1 MEMNRMSPQKEP
13 ARESGIEEN
22 PADHSAATEI
32 VPEPLY
38 DPAEAET
45 IVRLLT
51 TEGLFDP
58 ERSTSC
64 CSGRWQAARRTA
76 RPKATTC

>member
-1 MEMNRMSPQKEP
+1 MEMNRMSPQEEP

-32 VPEPLY
+32 APEPLY

-51 TEGLFDP
+51 KEGLFDP
-58 ERSTSC
+58 EYILLFGSLAGGTPHSEAC
-64 CSGRWQAARRTA
+64 
-76 RPKATTC
+76 